1 MEKFILSAHS
11 SIEVDFECGAL
22 KNIIKNG
29 RQITCGSA
37 PLFTVKLRKKTSK
50 SYVVNSTECKFISY
64 GNNVASYTCGFFDAQ
79 VHFFVQDESL
89 LAKICIQNKTQ
100 DLLEWTELL
109 PFTVPQK
116 LKDEDGGRGEILYPY
131 NEGCRVTNMA
141 FRESMPFSY
150 TEPEYPSKG
159 SFSIFPNMIFGQFIA
174 YLDDGAGVYLAMHDS
189 ERTTKHVDFCYF
201 QEGIKVFMRA
211 FCDVTYGQ
219 DYEMPFN
226 VTLRAFD
233 GTWHSAADIYYNWFK
248 DNLPMGAK
256 KIKDNPDLPAWYHD
270 YPLVVAYPVRGK
282 HDTDT
287 SSNGFY
293 PYANTLP
300 LLDEIA
306 KETDS
311 KVMALLM
318 HWEGTAP
325 WAPPYYW
332 PPFGGADEFSAF
344 VNELHSRDMLAGL
357 YCSGMGW
364 TQQSN
369 VIKSYRGE
377 EKYRDL
383 HIADCVCANS
393 DGKIESVICTA
404 QREGFDLCPAC
415 DSAKSILK
423 TEFDVICQSGI
434 DYLQA
439 LDQNHGGNSYFCYS
453 DKHDHVPAPGKW
465 QQIATNEMLSSID
478 KNGTIFGCES
488 AAAEPFLGQLLF
500 SDNRFELNYYLGEP
514 IPMYAYVYHEYVNN
528 FMGNQICAM
537 LEKTENNYT
546 YRMAYSFA
554 AGDMLTLVMGAPNNF
569 LHSWCDSIEP
579 KEKNVDKQSTF
590 AFIKTLNAWRKG
602 GAGKFLHYGKMIA
615 PIAIACTKEK
625 IRIEANGEYFTPDS
639 VLSTAYACEG
649 RRVQFLVNYNQKPVH
664 VALDKEYDV
673 YTDAALQACQ
683 RNVKEI
689 AVQPLSV
696 AMIDLT
702 TDVE

>member
-270 YPLVVAYPVRGK
+270 YPLVVAYPVR
-282 HDTDT
+282 
-287 SSNGFY
+287 
-293 PYANTLP
+293 
-300 LLDEIA
+300 
-306 KETDS
+306 
-311 KVMALLM
+311 
-318 HWEGTAP
+318 
-325 WAPPYYW
+325 
-332 PPFGGADEFSAF
+332 
-344 VNELHSRDMLAGL
+344 
-357 YCSGMGW
+357 
-364 TQQSN
+364 
-369 VIKSYRGE
+369 
-377 EKYRDL
+377 
-383 HIADCVCANS
+383 
-393 DGKIESVICTA
+393 
-404 QREGFDLCPAC
+404 
-415 DSAKSILK
+415 
-423 TEFDVICQSGI
+423 
-434 DYLQA
+434 
-439 LDQNHGGNSYFCYS
+439 
-453 DKHDHVPAPGKW
+453 
-465 QQIATNEMLSSID
+465 
-478 KNGTIFGCES
+478 
-488 AAAEPFLGQLLF
+488 PFLKSSLNLLQHCFCFYCF
-500 SDNRFELNYYLGEP
+500 SVLASRHVGSELPDQGSNPHLLHRKVKSTSLTAGKSL
-514 IPMYAYVYHEYVNN
+514 
-528 FMGNQICAM
+528 QCLLSICAA
-537 LEKTENNYT
+537 KTY
-546 YRMAYSFA
+546 AFPQASFS
-554 AGDMLTLVMGAPNNF
+554 N
-569 LHSWCDSIEP
+569 
-579 KEKNVDKQSTF
+579 
-590 AFIKTLNAWRKG
+590 
-602 GAGKFLHYGKMIA
+602 
-615 PIAIACTKEK
+615 
-625 IRIEANGEYFTPDS
+625 
-639 VLSTAYACEG
+639 
-649 RRVQFLVNYNQKPVH
+649 
-664 VALDKEYDV
+664 
-673 YTDAALQACQ
+673 
-683 RNVKEI
+683 
-689 AVQPLSV
+689 
-696 AMIDLT
+696 
-702 TDVE
+702 